1 VKSTAMR
8 WTVLFAIAA
17 LYPHDTIARDC
28 DRHGGCRKLPIYREA
43 ITYSPPPFIP
53 FGSTVG
59 PVVGCYGFDH
69 GPFYSPHSCI
79 LPYPCA
85 YNGTC
90 KGQVTP
96 R

>member
-1 VKSTAMR
+1 MR
-8 WTVLFAIAA
+8 WTVLFVFAIAA
-17 LYPHDTIARDC
+17 LSSHNTIARDC
-28 DRHGGCRKLPIYREA
+28 DQHGGCRKLSIYREA
-43 ITYSPPPFIP
+43 ITSAPPPFIP

-85 YNGTC
+85 YYGTC
-90 KGQVTP
+90 KGKVTP
-96 R
+96 W